1 MPEALTDQELITI
14 AVRLARENAAGGAL
28 PFGALVARSG
38 VVLATGVNT
47 ALADNDPSAH
57 AEAAAVRA
65 ACRQLA
71 TLSLRGATLVASCE
85 PCAICL
91 SIALAAD
98 VERIIYAATR
108 EQVPDLGVTLP
119 PIVGEISAQA
129 HSIAADRIEHIPS
142 PDSDAPFELFLAGPR
157 IVKQLRLVVEAE
169 DFDEAVAFYRDV
181 LGLPVEFAARD
192 GEAQVVAMRAGRATL
207 ELVNPAQRR
216 LIDQL
221 EVGRDVSG
229 KFRVAFEVD
238 DSAVATDRLVAAG
251 AELVAPPT
259 RTPWGSLNARLDG
272 PGGLQL
278 TLFQELG
285 AQP

>member
-1 MPEALTDQELITI
+1 MAEPPTDQELAAM
-14 AVRLARENAAGGAL
+14 AVRLARENAAAGAL

-47 ALADNDPSAH
+47 ALADHDPSAH

-129 HSIAADRIEHIPS
+129 HAIAADRIEHVPS
-142 PDSDAPFELFLAGPR
+142 PGSDAPFELFLAGPR

-181 LGLPVEFAARD
+181 LGLPVEFAERD
-192 GEAQVVAMRAGRATL
+192 GEAQVVAVRAGRATL

-221 EVGRDVSG
+221 EVGRDVSR

-238 DSAVATDRLVAAG
+238 DSAAATERLVAAG

-259 RTPWGSLNARLDG
+259 RTPWGSLNARLEG

>member
-1 MPEALTDQELITI
+1 MPEALSEQELAAM

-28 PFGALVARSG
+28 PFGALVARDG

-47 ALADNDPSAH
+47 ALADHDPSAH

-71 TLSLRGATLVASCE
+71 TLSLSGATLVASCE

-119 PIVGEISAQA
+119 PIVGEISAHA
-129 HSIAADRIEHIPS
+129 HSIAADRIEHVPS
-142 PDSDAPFELFLAGPR
+142 PDSDTPFELFLAVSR
-157 IVKQLRLVVEAE
+157 IVNQLRLVVEAE

-192 GEAQVVAMRAGRATL
+192 GEAQVVALRAGRATL

-221 EVGRDVSG
+221 EVGRDVSR

-238 DSAVATDRLVAAG
+238 DSAAATDRLVAAG

-259 RTPWGSLNARLDG
+259 RTPWGSLNARLEG

-285 AQP
+285 EQH